1 MYKKIT
7 SLEMKKIILCSLL
20 MGGVFSGAF
29 AQEKL
34 LTKDDAIS
42 LVLEQNF
49 GIIIAKNAIDVA
61 SNNKSLLNSG
71 YLPTLSGASNAN
83 YNNGDRTT
91 EFPRQFIDDPTT
103 GLKVPVPNN
112 ELLGAE
118 SRNYGAALNLNYN
131 LFDGLGRVFN
141 YKKLKEQY
149 NLTELQARETIENT
163 IVQLFNVYY
172 NIATLTENKEVLKEV
187 FKVSKSRIKRTQYAF
202 EFGQGS
208 MLELLNAQVDA
219 TNDSINIINTEQQLK
234 NSKRDL
240 NVLLGQELNT
250 FFEVDTDVIFTPQKD
265 LLNFM
270 ETSKSA
276 NVSLLKQD
284 TNLLINEYDIKVA
297 KSGYLPKI
305 GLRGSYGWNY
315 AQSAPSAFF
324 PGINNTNFDLGLS
337 LNLTWNIFDGGTS
350 SVRIKNSKIAL
361 NNQEIV
367 KQKLELQIERD
378 LMNAL
383 EVYQNRQAVFSIQE
397 KNVETNQNNFDRSK
411 EQFSLGSISSIS
423 FRQAQINLMN
433 AQTNKN
439 RAKYDAKLAELQLL
453 QLTGQLLNV
462 EF

>member
-1 MYKKIT
+1 
-7 SLEMKKIILCSLL
+7 L
-20 MGGVFSGAF
+20 
-29 AQEKL
+29 
-34 LTKDDAIS
+34 
-42 LVLEQNF
+42 
-49 GIIIAKNAIDVA
+49 
-61 SNNKSLLNSG
+61 
-71 YLPTLSGASNAN
+71 
-83 YNNGDRTT
+83 
-91 EFPRQFIDDPTT
+91 
-103 GLKVPVPNN
+103 
-112 ELLGAE
+112 
-118 SRNYGAALNLNYN
+118 
-131 LFDGLGRVFN
+131 N

-163 IVQLFNVYY
+163 ILQLFSVYY
-172 NIATLTENKEVLKEV
+172 NIATLSENKEVLTEV

-208 MLELLNAQVDA
+208 MLEVLNAQVDA

-250 FFEVDTDVIFTPQKD
+250 FFEVDTEVIFTPQKD

-270 ETSKSA
+270 KTSKSA
-276 NVSLLKQD
+276 NVSLLQQD

-324 PGINNTNFDLGLS
+324 PGVNNTTLDLGLS
-337 LNLTWNIFDGGTS
+337 VNLTWNIFDAGTS
-350 SVRIKNSKIAL
+350 SVRIKNAKIVL
-361 NNQEIV
+361 NNQEII
-367 KQKLELQIERD
+367 KQQLELQIERD

-423 FRQAQINLMN
+423 FRQAQINLIN
-433 AQTNKN
+433 AQTNMNK
-439 RAKYDAKLAELQLL
+439 AKYDAKLAELQLL